1 MDDTIPREIR
11 LVTANGSL
19 EALEWGR
26 CNTQPLLAVHGWLD
40 NAASFLGLGKYLE
53 MFHMVAIDLPGHGW
67 SDHRGPQAAYHLV
80 DYVADLLDVADAL
93 GWERFGLLGHS
104 LGAGIASVFAG
115 TFPERVTELFLI
127 DGIGPMSCNPDGVP
141 AQLQEALLRHRE
153 LTRRESR
160 VFPDLATAVQA
171 RQRTGDLGRE
181 SAECLVKRAVMQVD
195 GGYSWR
201 HDHRLI
207 LPSRLYM
214 TEEQVLAFLRS
225 ITAPTLLVR
234 SSNGL
239 INRFKPNQ
247 RIASIPGISVVE
259 LTGGHHLHMNNPFPV
274 AREIEEFH
282 NSLFYIEEVEGKKS
296 EKPTL

>member
-1 MDDTIPREIR
+1 
-11 LVTANGSL
+11 
-19 EALEWGR
+19 
-26 CNTQPLLAVHGWLD
+26 
-40 NAASFLGLGKYLE
+40 
-53 MFHMVAIDLPGHGW
+53 
-67 SDHRGPQAAYHLV
+67 LV

-93 GWERFGLLGHS
+93 GWEHFGLLGHS

-115 TFPERVTELFLI
+115 TFPARVTELFLI
-127 DGIGPMSCNPDGVP
+127 DGIGPISCNPDGVP

-153 LTRRESR
+153 RSRRECR

-171 RQRTGDLGRE
+171 RQRTGALGRE

-247 RIASIPGISVVE
+247 RISSISGISVVE
-259 LTGGHHLHMNNPFPV
+259 LTGGHHLHMDNPFTV
-274 AREIEEFH
+274 VREIERFH
-282 NSLFYIEEVEGKKS
+282 KALLKNKKHRRHKS
-296 EKPTL
+296 EKSTL